1 MDDTGAVKCLAVP
14 PYDHAEIVVAAEEAC
29 RELKLDLVHAGSVQA
44 WMSEPESEWPPCCD
58 RGCEPCVLTLGAAAR
73 RARSILEAGR
83 RKGVPSL
90 EG

>member
-1 MDDTGAVKCLAVP
+1 MKCLVVLH
-14 PYDHAEIVVAAEEAC
+14 YEHAEIVAAAEEAC
-29 RELKLDLVHAGSVQA
+29 RELRLDLVHAGSVQA
-44 WMSEPESEWPPCCD
+44 WLSEPESEWPPCCD

-83 RKGVPSL
+83 GKSVPSV